1 MQGLRI
7 AFSGKM
13 QVGKTTSAE
22 YLVRKYGFVKLAFA
36 DKLKEIARD
45 LFPEQFEKGEKP
57 RKLLQDLGIKMR
69 EIDEDVWV
77 KCVLRKIESLPK
89 ETNIVIDD
97 LRFLNE
103 YKALKNEGF
112 FVVRILRDVPP
123 SPYSNHQS
131 EKEVEQMPY
140 DLLLLNTGTLDRLYE
155 KLDKIMA
162 MLGKNERK

>member
-1 MQGLRI
+1 MVRI

-22 YLVRKYGFVKLAFA
+22 YLVRKYGFVKLSFA
-36 DKLKEIARD
+36 GKLKEIAKD
-45 LFPEQFEKGEKP
+45 LWSEQFECNQKP

-77 KCVLRKIESLPK
+77 KYLLRIIKNLPK
-89 ETNIVIDD
+89 ETNIAIDD

-112 FVVRILRDVPP
+112 FVVRIIRDIPP
-123 SPYSNHQS
+123 SPFSNHQS
-131 EKEVEQMPY
+131 ELEVDKMPY
-140 DLLLLNTGTLDRLYE
+140 DWIIYNTSTLENLYAE
-155 KLDKIMA
+155 LDKLVE
-162 MLGKNERK
+162 MLSKNERK

>member
-57 RKLLQDLGIKMR
+57 RKLLQDLGMKMR
-69 EIDEDVWV
+69 KIDQDVWV
-77 KCVLRKIESLPK
+77 NYVLRIVRSLPK
-89 ETNIVIDD
+89 ESNIVIDD
-97 LRFLNE
+97 LRFMNE

-112 FVVRILRDVPP
+112 FIVRILRDVPP
-123 SPYSNHQS
+123 SPLDDHPS

-155 KLDKIMA
+155 KLDKIVEI
-162 MLGKNERK
+162 LSKNERN

>member
-1 MQGLRI
+1 MQGVRM

-13 QVGKTTSAE
+13 HVGKTTSAD
-22 YLVRKYGFVKLAFA
+22 YLVQKYGFIKLSFA
-36 DKLKEIARD
+36 GKLKEIARD
-45 LFPEQFEKGEKP
+45 LFPEQFECGQKP
-57 RKLLQDLGIKMR
+57 RKLLQDLGMKMR
-69 EIDEDVWV
+69 EIDQDVWV
-77 KCVLRKIESLPK
+77 NYVLRIVRSLPK
-89 ETNIVIDD
+89 ESKIVIDD
-97 LRFLNE
+97 LRFMNE

-123 SPYSNHQS
+123 SPLDDHPS

-162 MLGKNERK
+162 MVGKNE

>member
-77 KCVLRKIESLPK
+77 NYVMRKIKSLPK
-89 ETNIVIDD
+89 ETNITIDD

-112 FVVRILRDVPP
+112 FVVRIIRNVPP
-123 SPYSNHQS
+123 SPYLNHQS
-131 EKEVEQMPY
+131 EIEVDKMPY
-140 DLLLLNTGTLDRLYE
+140 DWVIYNTSTLENLYAE
-155 KLDKIMA
+155 LDKVVE
-162 MLGKNERK
+162 MLSKNERK

>member
-1 MQGLRI
+1 MQGIRI

-22 YLVRKYGFVKLAFA
+22 YLVRKYGFIKLAFA

-45 LFPEQFEKGEKP
+45 LFPEQFETGEKP

-77 KCVLRKIESLPK
+77 KYVLRKIESLPK
-89 ETNIVIDD
+89 ETNIAIDD

-103 YKALKNEGF
+103 YEAVKNAGF
-112 FVVRILRDVPP
+112 FVIRIVRDVPP
-123 SPYSNHQS
+123 SPFSNHQS
-131 EKEVEQMPY
+131 ETEVEKMPFY
-140 DLLLLNTGTLDRLYE
+140 WVIYNTSSFGRLYE
-155 KLDKIMA
+155 ALDRIL
-162 MLGKNERK
+162 MLASSEK

>member
-57 RKLLQDLGIKMR
+57 RKLLQDLGIQMR
-69 EIDEDVWV
+69 ELDEGVWV
-77 KCVLRKIESLPK
+77 KYVSRKIDKLPK
-89 ETNIVIDD
+89 ESNIAIDD
-97 LRFLNE
+97 LRFSNE
-103 YKALKNEGF
+103 YKALKSEGF
-112 FVVRILRDVPP
+112 FVVRIIRNVPP
-123 SPYSNHQS
+123 SPFSNHQS
-131 EKEVEQMPY
+131 EIEVDKMPY
-140 DLLLLNTGTLDRLYE
+140 DWIIYNTSTLERLYAE
-155 KLDKIMA
+155 LDKVVE
-162 MLGKNERK
+162 MLSKK

>member
-13 QVGKTTSAE
+13 QVGKTTSAT
-22 YLVRKYGFVKLAFA
+22 YLVLKYGFIKLAFA

-45 LFPEQFEKGEKP
+45 LFPEQFETGEKP

-77 KCVLRKIESLPK
+77 KYLLRIIKNLPK
-89 ETNIVIDD
+89 EFNITIDD

-112 FVVRILRDVPP
+112 FVVRIIRNVPP

-131 EKEVEQMPY
+131 EIEVDKMPY
-140 DLLLLNTGTLDRLYE
+140 DWIIYNTSTLENLYAE
-155 KLDKIMA
+155 LDKLVE
-162 MLGKNERK
+162 MLSKNERK

>member
-22 YLVRKYGFVKLAFA
+22 YLVQKYGFVKLAFA

-45 LFPEQFEKGEKP
+45 LFPEQFESGEKP

-69 EIDEDVWV
+69 EIDADVWV
-77 KCVLRKIESLPK
+77 KYVTRKIEMLPK
-89 ETNIVIDD
+89 DADIVIDD

-103 YKALKNEGF
+103 YTALKNEGF
-112 FVVRILRDVPP
+112 FVVRIIRNVPP

-131 EKEVEQMPY
+131 EIEVDKMPY
-140 DLLLLNTGTLDRLYE
+140 DWIIYNTSTFENLYAE
-155 KLDKIMA
+155 LDKIVE
-162 MLGKNERK
+162 MLNKK